1 MYEKERA
8 KADVLI
14 EAIPYIRKFAGTTVV
29 VKYGGSAMVDEKLKK
44 SVIKDIALLKYIGLK
59 PVVVHGGGKEITA
72 LLDRLGKETQFVD
85 GLRVTDA
92 ETAGV
97 AEMVLS
103 GSIGKS
109 LVENLESVGVEACG
123 INGKDGH
130 TLQARKK
137 VDEKGRDLGFVGE
150 IEKVDIHLIETLLE
164 AGYVPVISPVGVD
177 SYSQTYNINADYAA
191 SAIAGA
197 LNAQK
202 LVFLTDVE
210 GILRDKDDP
219 STIIR
224 RMSAQEA
231 IDMIAD
237 GTING
242 GMIPKVEC
250 CLDALRKGVR
260 TVHVLDGRLP
270 HSMLLEIFT
279 ADGSKNYMKNYAQ
292 FPIVIKSGKGMYV
305 TDEDGKSY
313 LDFVAGIAVN
323 ALGYGDEN
331 EKKALLSVMADGV
344 FHTSNLYYNSHAV
357 HAAAMLNELAGS
369 DRVFFCNSG
378 AEANEAALKI
388 ARKYGQ
394 EHDNLIRAF
403 IPWKD
408 VRCDNGDGAGEIP
421 QRLCS
426 DAPWGCI
433 RPVQ

>member
-130 TLQARKK
+130 TLQAKKK

-237 GTING
+237 GTIKG

-279 ADGSKNYMKNYAQ
+279 ADGIGTM
-292 FPIVIKSGKGMYV
+292 V
-305 TDEDGKSY
+305 TPE
-313 LDFVAGIAVN
+313 VRN
-323 ALGYGDEN
+323 A
-331 EKKALLSVMADGV
+331 K
-344 FHTSNLYYNSHAV
+344 
-357 HAAAMLNELAGS
+357 
-369 DRVFFCNSG
+369 
-378 AEANEAALKI
+378 
-388 ARKYGQ
+388 
-394 EHDNLIRAF
+394 
-403 IPWKD
+403 
-408 VRCDNGDGAGEIP
+408 
-421 QRLCS
+421 
-426 DAPWGCI
+426 
-433 RPVQ
+433 

>member
-130 TLQARKK
+130 TLQAKKK

-279 ADGSKNYMKNYAQ
+279 ADGIGTMVTPEVKNVK
-292 FPIVIKSGKGMYV
+292 
-305 TDEDGKSY
+305 
-313 LDFVAGIAVN
+313 
-323 ALGYGDEN
+323 
-331 EKKALLSVMADGV
+331 
-344 FHTSNLYYNSHAV
+344 
-357 HAAAMLNELAGS
+357 
-369 DRVFFCNSG
+369 
-378 AEANEAALKI
+378 
-388 ARKYGQ
+388 
-394 EHDNLIRAF
+394 
-403 IPWKD
+403 
-408 VRCDNGDGAGEIP
+408 
-421 QRLCS
+421 
-426 DAPWGCI
+426 
-433 RPVQ
+433 

>member
-1 MYEKERA
+1 
-8 KADVLI
+8 
-14 EAIPYIRKFAGTTVV
+14 
-29 VKYGGSAMVDEKLKK
+29 MVDEKLKK

-130 TLQARKK
+130 TLQAKKK

-279 ADGSKNYMKNYAQ
+279 ADGIGTM
-292 FPIVIKSGKGMYV
+292 V
-305 TDEDGKSY
+305 TPEVS
-313 LDFVAGIAVN
+313 N
-323 ALGYGDEN
+323 A
-331 EKKALLSVMADGV
+331 K
-344 FHTSNLYYNSHAV
+344 
-357 HAAAMLNELAGS
+357 
-369 DRVFFCNSG
+369 
-378 AEANEAALKI
+378 
-388 ARKYGQ
+388 
-394 EHDNLIRAF
+394 
-403 IPWKD
+403 
-408 VRCDNGDGAGEIP
+408 
-421 QRLCS
+421 
-426 DAPWGCI
+426 
-433 RPVQ
+433 